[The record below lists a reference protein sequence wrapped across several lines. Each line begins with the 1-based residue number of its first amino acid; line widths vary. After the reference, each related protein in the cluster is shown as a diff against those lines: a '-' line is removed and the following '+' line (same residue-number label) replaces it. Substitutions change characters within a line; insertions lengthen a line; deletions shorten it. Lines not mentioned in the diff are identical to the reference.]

1 MSAKFDV
8 LAIGNAIVDVIARVD
23 DDLLAREGIAKG
35 AMTLIDEPRAAHL
48 LTKAVQAVIMSGG
61 SSANTVAGLANLG
74 ARAAYIGKVR
84 DDALG
89 ADFARDIQALGVAFH
104 TSAALSGAATASCF
118 VMVTPDGQRSM
129 STYLGACQNLTEADV
144 EEADIAAAE
153 IVYLEGYLWDPP
165 AAKQAFVKASR
176 LAHAHKRRVALSLSD
191 AFCVERY
198 RDEFLDLIRSGL
210 VDIVFA
216 NDAEARALYKT
227 DDLQTAIAALRL
239 ENCLAIVTHGAHGS
253 HVVTRDATTA
263 VPAAPIAQLVDTTGA
278 GDLYAAGFML
288 GLAQGR
294 DHATCATLGGAA
306 AAVIIQQIGARA
318 PADLRT
324 RLRELIAV

>member
-1 MSAKFDV
+1 MSTKFDV

-23 DDLLAREGIAKG
+23 DDFLIRENILKG
-35 AMTLIDEPRAAHL
+35 GMTLIDEQRAAHL
-48 LTKAVQAVIMSGG
+48 LTEAPQPVMMSGG
-61 SSANTVAGLANLG
+61 SAANTIAGIAG
-74 ARAAYIGKVR
+74 FKARAAYIGKVR

-89 ADFARDIQALGVAFH
+89 ADFARDIHAQGVVFH
-104 TSAALSGAATASCF
+104 TSRATAGAATARCF

-129 STYLGACQNLTEADV
+129 CTYLGACQNLTEADV
-144 EEADIAAAE
+144 IDEDVAAAG
-153 IVYLEGYLWDPP
+153 IIYLEGYLWDPP

-198 RDEFLDLIRSGL
+198 RGEFLNLMRTGL

-216 NDAEARALYKT
+216 NDAEVKSLYQTDNLADAL
-227 DDLQTAIAALRL
+227 AALRQ
-239 ENCLAIVTHGAHGS
+239 ENCLTIVTHGAAGS
-253 HVVTRDATTA
+253 HVIAAAEITS
-263 VPAAPIAQLVDTTGA
+263 VPASPVPHVIDTTGA

-294 DHATCATLGGAA
+294 DHGTCARLGGAA
-306 AAVIIQQIGARA
+306 AAAIIQQIGARL
-318 PADLRT
+318 PT
-324 RLRELIAV
+324 NLREQVLA